1 MTEEKKNNQC
11 AQCQEY
17 LNGWK
22 RAAAD
27 LANYKKEELKRF
39 EEFAKLANA
48 ALILNLLPVLD
59 SFQRSAENSPIKNQ
73 LEDILKK
80 AGVEKIEVKVGD
92 AFNPTLHEAVETV
105 PPTKNQSMD
114 IASPY
119 IAEIVEMGYNLHGKL
134 LRPAKVKVVNS

>member
-1 MTEEKKNNQC
+1 MDEKCPQC
-11 AQCQEY
+11 EEY

-27 LANYKKEELKRF
+27 LANYKKEELRRF

-48 ALILNLLPVLD
+48 ALILNLLPTLD

-92 AFNPTLHEAVETV
+92 AFNPTIHEAVEAV
-105 PPTKNQSMD
+105 EPAAPAENQSTTF
-114 IASPY
+114 ARLY
-119 IAEIVEMGYNLHGKL
+119 IDEVTENGYNLHGKL
-134 LRPAKVKVVNS
+134 LRPAKVKVINS

>member
-1 MTEEKKNNQC
+1 VTEEKKNNQC